1 MFFVFCILRWLRIH
15 IHLVVSLWL
24 QDGPP
29 EDQWQHMFHGALLN
43 EWPRMN
49 TSKQVCIT
57 YIYIYSDI
65 FSIYAFDQAQLFWRG
80 DPLLKMIQTISSMAA
95 MSETNL
101 GMSYVAFCSNRIS
114 IWKRFYCGLSCGW
127 KPQHITTYSNIFQ
140 PQQVVDTQKTAPSW
154 VQKSSAHWEAPL
166 DGLYFLHS
174 FSSSQVT
181 MFARCL
187 LQSPLVLCGR
197 PPCS

>member
-57 YIYIYSDI
+57 YIYIFRY
-65 FSIYAFDQAQLFWRG
+65 
-80 DPLLKMIQTISSMAA
+80 IQHICVWSSTVVLEGWSLIKDDTNISSMAA

-140 PQQVVDTQKTAPSW
+140 PQQVVETQKTAPSW

>member
-57 YIYIYSDI
+57 YIYIFRY
-65 FSIYAFDQAQLFWRG
+65 
-80 DPLLKMIQTISSMAA
+80 IQHICVWSSTVVLEGWSLIKDDTNISSMAA

>member
-1 MFFVFCILRWLRIH
+1 MYTLMYTGNH
-15 IHLVVSLWL
+15 P
-24 QDGPP
+24 Q
-29 EDQWQHMFHGALLN
+29 N
-43 EWPRMN
+43 
-49 TSKQVCIT
+49 
-57 YIYIYSDI
+57 
-65 FSIYAFDQAQLFWRG
+65 G
-80 DPLLKMIQTISSMAA
+80 DPLWFLSFFRARDPEILLWHPFKNPWIKATFYVIFRYIQHICVWSSTVVLEGWSLIKDDTNISSMAA